1 MGIWVIKWNDCY
13 RHAPVVQKLSE
24 HNTKYGKF
32 FSENPFLFSNT
43 YYNNFTWYKS
53 TKGFGSL
60 HAMIAIDPCVV
71 DHIRL

>member
-43 YYNNFTWYKS
+43 YYIITL
-53 TKGFGSL
+53 GIIEG
-60 HAMIAIDPCVV
+60 
-71 DHIRL
+71 